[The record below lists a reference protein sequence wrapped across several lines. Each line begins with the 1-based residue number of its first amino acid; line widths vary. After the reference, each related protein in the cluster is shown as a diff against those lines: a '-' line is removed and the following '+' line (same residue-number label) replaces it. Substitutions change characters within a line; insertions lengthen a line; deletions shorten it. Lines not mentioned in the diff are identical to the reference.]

1 MKVYIVT
8 SGDYDDYRIAEV
20 FSTKEKAEEY
30 IEYFGDDYRIE
41 EYNLDNPI
49 EPKENIWYVNTSG

>member
-8 SGDYDDYRIAEV
+8 SGDYDDYSIDEV

-30 IEYFGDDYRIE
+30 IEYFGDGYHIE
-41 EYNLDNPI
+41 EYDMDNPI
-49 EPKENIWYVNTSG
+49 EPKEKKLGCKF